1 MKKREIV
8 DRVDPIQRLID
19 YQLRSIW
26 RAHQLE
32 STRKQ
37 VRVADTPRSSN
48 TVEDMFIDAL
58 DRKYSGQFRM
68 DMIIF
73 DYVKDGYSYRDV
85 ESIIGVSRSGVGR
98 SMNRI
103 VTLLES
109 GELKPEDL

>member
-1 MKKREIV
+1 MKRQIV

-37 VRVADTPRSSN
+37 VKGTDTPRSSN
-48 TVEDMFIDAL
+48 TVEDMFLDAL
-58 DRKYSGQFRM
+58 DRKYSGQHRM

-73 DYVKDGYSYRDV
+73 DYVKNGYSYRDV
-85 ESIIGVSRSGVGR
+85 EMILGTSRSSVGR

-103 VTLLES
+103 VTMLES
-109 GELKPEDL
+109 GELKPEDI

>member
-1 MKKREIV
+1 MKKQIV

-37 VRVADTPRSSN
+37 IKVSDTPRSSN

-58 DRKYSGQFRM
+58 DRKHSGRM
-68 DMIIF
+68 RKDLIIF
-73 DYVKDGYSYRDV
+73 DYVREGYSYRDV
-85 ESIIGVSRSGVGR
+85 ETITGTSRSSVGR